1 MRGSFAVFFAFY
13 FAVLLLPRLPR
24 SFVVRLSLRSFK
36 PLASFESLASLRE
49 IGFARLVR
57 ALVVAIL
64 LPVAAISTVQAQQ
77 MPPGAK
83 QPGDFPRARLTAGM
97 FVIDAAVAA
106 SDADREQG
114 LMYRTTLA
122 PNEGMLFV
130 FNETAVHCFWMKNT
144 LIPLSI
150 AFIRGDGT
158 ITDIDEMQAETTD
171 NHCPRNNGVYALEM
185 SRGWFASKGIKPG
198 MKLQGLP
205 AAH

>member
-1 MRGSFAVFFAFY
+1 
-13 FAVLLLPRLPR
+13 
-24 SFVVRLSLRSFK
+24 VRLSLRSFK
-36 PLASFESLASLRE
+36 PLASFDALASFRQS
-49 IGFARLVR
+49 GFGRRLC
-57 ALVVAIL
+57 ALAVALL
-64 LPVAAISTVQAQQ
+64 LPIAAISSVHAQQ
-77 MPPGAK
+77 LPPGAK
-83 QPGDFPRARLTAGM
+83 QPGEFPRARLTAGM

-106 SDADREQG
+106 NDADREQG
-114 LMYRTTLA
+114 LMYRTKLA

-185 SRGWFASKGIKPG
+185 SKGWFTSKGIKPG
-198 MKLQGLP
+198 MKMQGLP

>member
-1 MRGSFAVFFAFY
+1 
-13 FAVLLLPRLPR
+13 
-24 SFVVRLSLRSFK
+24 
-36 PLASFESLASLRE
+36 
-49 IGFARLVR
+49 
-57 ALVVAIL
+57 
-64 LPVAAISTVQAQQ
+64 
-77 MPPGAK
+77 
-83 QPGDFPRARLTAGM
+83 M

-185 SRGWFASKGIKPG
+185 SKGWFASKGIKPG
-198 MKLQGLP
+198 MKIQGLP
-205 AAH
+205 QPQ